1 MGLSLFKSLW
11 GPKEVRIMMVG
22 LDNAGKTTT
31 LYKLKLGECV
41 TTVPTIGFN
50 VHMSTIEATCNFCNF
65 DNQLYMQV
73 ESVRY
78 KNIQFTVWDVGETT
92 FILTILY

>member
-50 VHMSTIEATCNFCNF
+50 VRQQYLKKPLAISAI
-65 DNQLYMQV
+65 
-73 ESVRY
+73 
-78 KNIQFTVWDVGETT
+78 
-92 FILTILY
+92 